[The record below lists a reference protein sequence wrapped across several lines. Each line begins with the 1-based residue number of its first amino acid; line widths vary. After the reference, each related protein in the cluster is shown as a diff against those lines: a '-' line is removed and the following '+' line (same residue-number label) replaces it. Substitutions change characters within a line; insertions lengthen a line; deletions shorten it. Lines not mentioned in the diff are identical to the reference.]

1 MADFGTVDQLHKIA
15 LTAWQACNGHVPL
28 YLLNIMVGVTIRQ
41 IHIVILVELQLLPWL
56 GLRQLPQLLE
66 PTDGCGDKGEQTS
79 RTTDI
84 GIGILNHD
92 QIPGC
97 VVVGREPAG
106 RKIYLVTNQP
116 ANQATE
122 QSLNQHSV

>member
-66 PTDGCGDKGEQTS
+66 PAHSCGDKSEQTS
-79 RTTDI
+79 RTGDS
-84 GIGILNHD
+84 GIGILDHD
-92 QIPGC
+92 QVPGR
-97 VVVGREPAG
+97 VVTGWEPAG
-106 RKIYLVTNQP
+106 RRHYLSSAYP
-116 ANQATE
+116 
-122 QSLNQHSV
+122 SLNQSADTLT